1 MSIYLC
7 VQRRLVDHAM
17 VCKCGGFVIHLHN
30 ELCDLEAEL
39 FEMVCF
45 LDMQVEHSR
54 QPVTGE
60 RLNRGAI
67 KENGA
72 RVDVMQGGSGK
83 DRSAFFDVKV
93 CHPKVD
99 S

>member
-1 MSIYLC
+1 MCSAGFF
-7 VQRRLVDHAM
+7 VDHAM
-17 VCKCGGFVIHLHN
+17 VCKCGGFVIHLR
-30 ELCDLEAEL
+30 DLEAEL

-45 LDMQVEHSR
+45 LDMQVEPSR

-72 RVDVMQGGSGK
+72 RLDVMQGGSGK
-83 DRSAFFDVKV
+83 DRDPPFSM
-93 CHPKVD
+93 
-99 S
+99 